1 MIELDKLSLV
11 YLRKKHIP
19 QWILDIEDRIKLNAK
34 YKNISF
40 TISGGDM
47 YANKDRDFVISA
59 KDYCEHIQ
67 LIRYD
72 WYDRFGCKYGKTIE
86 GAQRWFDELQ
96 VPPPEEYFNDKFRN
110 YELMSYDE
118 RQKLEKGFE
127 NSYKWYVKFKIY
139 NPPHSFSRTVHNFA
153 IWFLIIVGI
162 TIPYTVMY
170 FLGMFFPNL
179 SNTNPILF
187 IVALCMNIFSFL
199 IGKDYLRGRLN
210 WRDNLV
216 ALIWI
221 NTPIIAL
228 LISYALI
235 NII

>member
-1 MIELDKLSLV
+1 
-11 YLRKKHIP
+11 
-19 QWILDIEDRIKLNAK
+19 
-34 YKNISF
+34 
-40 TISGGDM
+40 M

-139 NPPHSFSRTVHNFA
+139 NPPHSFLAQF
-153 IWFLIIVGI
+153 IILLFGFNNCGDYNSLHCNV
-162 TIPYTVMY
+162 
-170 FLGMFFPNL
+170 FLGMFFL
-179 SNTNPILF
+179 T
-187 IVALCMNIFSFL
+187 
-199 IGKDYLRGRLN
+199 
-210 WRDNLV
+210 
-216 ALIWI
+216 
-221 NTPIIAL
+221 
-228 LISYALI
+228 
-235 NII
+235 